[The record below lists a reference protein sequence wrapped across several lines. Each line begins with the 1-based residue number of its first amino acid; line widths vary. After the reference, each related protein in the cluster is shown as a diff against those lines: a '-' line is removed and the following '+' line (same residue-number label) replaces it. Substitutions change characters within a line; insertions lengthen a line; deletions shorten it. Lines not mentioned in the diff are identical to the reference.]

1 MAEQLPSSIAQ
12 SGPSALTQGRARRRI
27 QDRVVDAMAPYA
39 IIGLLL
45 AAWQIAATWQ
55 LVMPFLLPPPAA
67 VLRWIADDI
76 LSGTLIINI
85 ALTLYRTFVGFALA
99 AIVGVVI
106 GILMTRMVSVRWFF
120 DPILSFGLPL
130 PKVALLPVFMLWFGL
145 FDTSKILMVAFSACF
160 QIIISTWHGTQ
171 SVEKELLWS
180 ARSLGA
186 TDREI
191 LWEIVL
197 PAALPQILT
206 GLQIAMPVCMIVVL
220 ITEMQMGG
228 QGLGDSM
235 LAAARY
241 AKTAGVFAGIIE
253 IGAVGLCVIKLME
266 LIRRRLL
273 AWHQETLREE
283 TTV

>member
-1 MAEQLPSSIAQ
+1 VAQLPSSVERPSQ
-12 SGPSALTQGRARRRI
+12 SALLQGRERRSM
-27 QDRVVDAMAPYA
+27 QSRVVDAIVPYA
-39 IIGLLL
+39 VVGLLL

-67 VLRWIADDI
+67 VLRWIADDVS
-76 LSGTLIINI
+76 SGALIVNV
-85 ALTLYRTFVGFALA
+85 AFTLYRTFAGFLLA
-99 AIVGVVI
+99 AIVGVAI
-106 GILMTRMVSVRWFF
+106 GILMTRVVSVRWFF

-145 FDTSKILMVAFSACF
+145 FDASKILMVAFSACF
-160 QIIISTWHGTQ
+160 QIIVSTWHGTQ
-171 SVEKELLWS
+171 GVERELVWS

-186 TDREI
+186 KDREI

-206 GLQIAMPVCMIVVL
+206 GLQIAMPVCLIVVL

-253 IGAVGLCVIKLME
+253 IGVLGLCVIKLME

-273 AWHQETLREE
+273 VWHQETLREE
-283 TTV
+283 TSV

>member
-1 MAEQLPSSIAQ
+1 VVQTSSPVAQ
-12 SGPSALTQGRARRRI
+12 PGSPALAPRRQGRSLGQRAF
-27 QDRVVDAMAPYA
+27 DALAPYA
-39 IIGLLL
+39 IIGALL
-45 AAWQIAATWQ
+45 AAWQIAASLQ

-67 VLRWIADDI
+67 VLRSIADDV
-76 LSGTLIINI
+76 LSGALVTNV
-85 ALTLYRTFVGFALA
+85 ALTLYRTFAGFLLA
-99 AIVGVVI
+99 AIVGVAI
-106 GILMTRMVSVRWFF
+106 GILMARMVSVRWFF

-145 FDTSKILMVAFSACF
+145 FDLSKILMVAFSACF
-160 QIIISTWHGTQ
+160 QIIVSTWHGTQ
-171 SVEKELLWS
+171 SVERELLWS

-197 PAALPQILT
+197 PAASPQILT
-206 GLQIAMPVCMIVVL
+206 GLQIAVPICLIVVL
-220 ITEMQMGG
+220 VTEMQMGG

-253 IGAVGLCVIKLME
+253 IGVLGLCVIKLME
-266 LIRRRLL
+266 LLRRRLL
-273 AWHQETLREE
+273 IWHQETLREE

>member
-1 MAEQLPSSIAQ
+1 MAQGTVSTAHDDSPARMPSRQRRSI
-12 SGPSALTQGRARRRI
+12 PGRIA
-27 QDRVVDAMAPYA
+27 DAVSPYA
-39 IIGLLL
+39 IIGVLL
-45 AAWQIAATWQ
+45 AAWQIAASCQ
-55 LVMPFLLPPPAA
+55 LVMPFLLPPPSA
-67 VLRWIADDI
+67 VLRWIADDVR
-76 LSGTLIINI
+76 SGALIGNI
-85 ALTLYRTFVGFALA
+85 ALTLYRTLMGFALA
-99 AIVGVVI
+99 AIVGVAI
-106 GILMTRMVSVRWFF
+106 GILMARVASVRWFF
-120 DPILSFGLPL
+120 DPILSFALPL
-130 PKVALLPVFMLWFGL
+130 PKVALIPVFMLWFGL
-145 FDTSKILMVAFSACF
+145 FDASKILLVAFSACF

-171 SVEKELLWS
+171 GVERELLWS

-186 TDREI
+186 TDREL

-206 GLQIAMPVCMIVVL
+206 GLQIAMPICLIVVL

-273 AWHQETLREE
+273 VWHQEALREE

>member
-1 MAEQLPSSIAQ
+1 MQ
-12 SGPSALTQGRARRRI
+12 ARLA
-27 QDRVVDAMAPYA
+27 DAVAPYV

-45 AAWQIAATWQ
+45 AAWQIAASWQ
-55 LVMPFLLPPPAA
+55 LVMPFLLPPPSA
-67 VLRWIADDI
+67 VLRWIADDV
-76 LSGTLIINI
+76 LSGALFRNT
-85 ALTLYRTFVGFALA
+85 ALTLYRTFSGFALA
-99 AIVGVVI
+99 AIVGVTI
-106 GILMTRMVSVRWFF
+106 GILMARVASVRWFF

-130 PKVALLPVFMLWFGL
+130 PKVALIPVFMLWFGL
-145 FDTSKILMVAFSACF
+145 FDASKILLVAFSACF
-160 QIIISTWHGTQ
+160 QIVISTWHGAQ
-171 SVEKELLWS
+171 GVERELIWS
-180 ARSLGA
+180 ARALGA
-186 TDREI
+186 TDREL
-191 LWEIVL
+191 LWDIVL

-206 GLQIAMPVCMIVVL
+206 GLQIAMPICLIVVL

-273 AWHQETLREE
+273 SWHQETLREE
-283 TTV
+283 ATV

>member
-1 MAEQLPSSIAQ
+1 VTQSPASAVRHDSPARTPS
-12 SGPSALTQGRARRRI
+12 RRRRSI
-27 QDRVVDAMAPYA
+27 RGRVADAVAPYA
-39 IIGLLL
+39 IIGVLL
-45 AAWQIAATWQ
+45 AGWQIAASWQ
-55 LVMPFLLPPPAA
+55 LVMPFLLPPPSA
-67 VLRWIADDI
+67 VLRWIADDV
-76 LSGTLIINI
+76 LSGTLVTNI
-85 ALTLYRTFVGFALA
+85 ALTLYRTLMGFALA
-99 AIVGVVI
+99 AIIGVAI

-160 QIIISTWHGTQ
+160 QIVISTWHGTQ
-171 SVEKELLWS
+171 GVERELLWS

-186 TDREI
+186 TDREL

-206 GLQIAMPVCMIVVL
+206 GLQIAMPICLIVVL

>member
-1 MAEQLPSSIAQ
+1 VASSL
-12 SGPSALTQGRARRRI
+12 SSAPARQRSAIPGR
-27 QDRVVDAMAPYA
+27 VLDAMASCA
-39 IIGLLL
+39 VIAVLL
-45 AAWQIAATWQ
+45 ATWQIAANWQ
-55 LVMPFLLPPPAA
+55 LVMPFLLPPPSA
-67 VLRWIADDI
+67 VVRWIAGDVR
-76 LSGTLIINI
+76 SGALITNI
-85 ALTLYRTFVGFALA
+85 ALTLYRTFAGFALA
-99 AIVGVVI
+99 AVIGVAI
-106 GILMTRMVSVRWFF
+106 GILMARAASVRWLF

-145 FDTSKILMVAFSACF
+145 FDASKILMVAFSACF
-160 QIIISTWHGTQ
+160 QVIISTWHGTQ
-171 SVEKELLWS
+171 SVERELIWS

-186 TDREI
+186 TEREV
-191 LWEIVL
+191 LWEIIL

-206 GLQIAMPVCMIVVL
+206 GLQVALPICLIVVL

-273 AWHQETLREE
+273 AWHQETQREQ

>member
-1 MAEQLPSSIAQ
+1 MAQ
-12 SGPSALTQGRARRRI
+12 SPASTARRDSPALAQRRQRRSIRGRA
-27 QDRVVDAMAPYA
+27 VDAVAPYA
-39 IIGLLL
+39 IIGVLL

-55 LVMPFLLPPPAA
+55 LVMPFLLPPPSA
-67 VLRWIADDI
+67 VLRWIADDV
-76 LSGTLIINI
+76 LSGALITNI
-85 ALTLYRTFVGFALA
+85 ALTLYRTFMGFALA
-99 AIVGVVI
+99 AIIGVAI

-160 QIIISTWHGTQ
+160 QIVISTWHGTQ
-171 SVEKELLWS
+171 GVERELLWS

-186 TDREI
+186 KDREL
-191 LWEIVL
+191 LWEIIL

-206 GLQIAMPVCMIVVL
+206 GLQIAMPICLIVVL

-228 QGLGDSM
+228 RGLGDSM

-273 AWHQETLREE
+273 VWHQETLREE

>member
-1 MAEQLPSSIAQ
+1 VTQSPASAVRHDSSARTPS
-12 SGPSALTQGRARRRI
+12 RRRRSI
-27 QDRVVDAMAPYA
+27 RGRVADAVAPYA
-39 IIGLLL
+39 IIGVLL
-45 AAWQIAATWQ
+45 AGWQIAASWQ
-55 LVMPFLLPPPAA
+55 LVMPFLLPPPSA
-67 VLRWIADDI
+67 VLRWIADDV
-76 LSGTLIINI
+76 LSGTLVTNI
-85 ALTLYRTFVGFALA
+85 ALTLYRTLMGFALA
-99 AIVGVVI
+99 AIIGVAI

-160 QIIISTWHGTQ
+160 QIVISTWHGTQ
-171 SVEKELLWS
+171 GVERELLWS

-186 TDREI
+186 TDREL

-206 GLQIAMPVCMIVVL
+206 GLQIAMPICLIVVL

>member
-1 MAEQLPSSIAQ
+1 VAGLIMTH
-12 SGPSALTQGRARRRI
+12 TQERI
-27 QDRVVDAMAPYA
+27 VDAVVPYA
-39 IIGLLL
+39 VIGLLL
-45 AAWQIAATWQ
+45 AAWQIAAASQ
-55 LVMPFLLPPPAA
+55 LVSPFLLPPPSD
-67 VLRWIADDI
+67 VLRWIVNDA
-76 LSGTLIINI
+76 LSGNLFINI
-85 ALTLYRTFVGFALA
+85 ATTLYRTFAGFLLA
-99 AIVGVVI
+99 AAIGVAI
-106 GILMTRMVSVRWFF
+106 GILMTRTVSVRWFF

-145 FDTSKILMVAFSACF
+145 FDASKILMVAFSASF
-160 QIIISTWHGTQ
+160 QIVVSTWHGTQ
-171 SVEKELLWS
+171 GVDRELLWS

-186 TDREI
+186 KDREL

-206 GLQIAMPVCMIVVL
+206 GLQIAMPVCLIVVL

-228 QGLGDSM
+228 RGLGDAM

-253 IGAVGLCVIKLME
+253 IGAVGFCVIKLME
-266 LIRRRLL
+266 AARRRLL
-273 AWHQETLREE
+273 AWHQETMREE

>member
-1 MAEQLPSSIAQ
+1 MAESSA
-12 SGPSALTQGRARRRI
+12 STTHDESSARISSRDRRSIQGRIA
-27 QDRVVDAMAPYA
+27 DGVAPYA

-45 AAWQIAATWQ
+45 AAWQIAASWQ
-55 LVMPFLLPPPAA
+55 LVMPFLLPPPSA
-67 VLRWIADDI
+67 VLRWIADDVM
-76 LSGTLIINI
+76 SGALFKNT
-85 ALTLYRTFVGFALA
+85 ALTLYRTFSGFALA
-99 AIVGVVI
+99 AIVGVAI
-106 GILMTRMVSVRWFF
+106 GILMARVASVRWFF

-145 FDTSKILMVAFSACF
+145 FDASKILLVAFSACF
-160 QIIISTWHGTQ
+160 QIVISTWHGTQ
-171 SVEKELLWS
+171 GVERELIWS
-180 ARSLGA
+180 ARALGA
-186 TDREI
+186 TDREV
-191 LWEIVL
+191 LWDIVL
-197 PAALPQILT
+197 PAASPQILT
-206 GLQIAMPVCMIVVL
+206 GLQIAMPICLIVVL

-266 LIRRRLL
+266 LVRRRLL
-273 AWHQETLREE
+273 VWHQETLREE

>member
-1 MAEQLPSSIAQ
+1 
-12 SGPSALTQGRARRRI
+12 
-27 QDRVVDAMAPYA
+27 VAPYA
-39 IIGLLL
+39 IIGVLL
-45 AAWQIAATWQ
+45 AGWQIAASWQ
-55 LVMPFLLPPPAA
+55 LVMPFLLPPPSA
-67 VLRWIADDI
+67 VLRWIADDV
-76 LSGTLIINI
+76 LSGTLVTNI
-85 ALTLYRTFVGFALA
+85 ALTLYRTLMGFALA
-99 AIVGVVI
+99 AIIGVAI

-160 QIIISTWHGTQ
+160 QIVISTWHGTQ
-171 SVEKELLWS
+171 GVERELLWS

-186 TDREI
+186 TDREL

-206 GLQIAMPVCMIVVL
+206 GLQIAMPICLIVVL

>member
-1 MAEQLPSSIAQ
+1 VAQ
-12 SGPSALTQGRARRRI
+12 STISTARDGSPTRTPGRRRLSI
-27 QDRVVDAMAPYA
+27 PGRIADAVAPYA
-39 IIGLLL
+39 IIGVLL
-45 AAWQIAATWQ
+45 AAWQIAASWQ
-55 LVMPFLLPPPAA
+55 LVMPFLLPPPSA
-67 VLRWIADDI
+67 VLRWIADDVM
-76 LSGTLIINI
+76 SGALLKNS
-85 ALTLYRTFVGFALA
+85 ALTLYRTFAGFALA
-99 AIVGVVI
+99 AIVGVAI
-106 GILMTRMVSVRWFF
+106 GILMARAASVRWFF
-120 DPILSFGLPL
+120 DPIVSFGLPL

-145 FDTSKILMVAFSACF
+145 FDASKILLVAFSACF
-160 QIIISTWHGTQ
+160 QIVISTWHGTQ
-171 SVEKELLWS
+171 GVERELLWS

-186 TDREI
+186 TDREL
-191 LWEIVL
+191 LWDIVL
-197 PAALPQILT
+197 PATLPQILT
-206 GLQIAMPVCMIVVL
+206 GLQIAMPICLVVVL

-273 AWHQETLREE
+273 VWHQETLREE

>member
-1 MAEQLPSSIAQ
+1 VAQRSASTARDDSSARTPRRGRRAIHGRIAD
-12 SGPSALTQGRARRRI
+12 AL
-27 QDRVVDAMAPYA
+27 APYA

-45 AAWQIAATWQ
+45 AAWQIAASWQ
-55 LVMPFLLPPPAA
+55 LVMPFLLPPPSA
-67 VLRWIADDI
+67 VLRWIADEV
-76 LSGTLIINI
+76 LSGVLFKNA
-85 ALTLYRTFVGFALA
+85 ALTLYRTFSGFALA
-99 AIVGVVI
+99 AIIGVAI
-106 GILMTRMVSVRWFF
+106 GILMARVASVRWFF
-120 DPILSFGLPL
+120 DPIVSFGLPL

-145 FDTSKILMVAFSACF
+145 FDASKILLVAFSACF

-171 SVEKELLWS
+171 GVERELIWS

-186 TDREI
+186 SDREL
-191 LWEIVL
+191 LWDIVL
-197 PAALPQILT
+197 PAAMPQILT
-206 GLQIAMPVCMIVVL
+206 GLQIAMPICLIVVL

-273 AWHQETLREE
+273 AWHQETQREE

>member
-1 MAEQLPSSIAQ
+1 MPGRERRSIQ
-12 SGPSALTQGRARRRI
+12 V
-27 QDRVVDAMAPYA
+27 RVIDAMAPYA
-39 IIGLLL
+39 IIGVLLV
-45 AAWQIAATWQ
+45 AWQIAATWQ
-55 LVMPFLLPPPAA
+55 LVMPFLLPPPSA
-67 VLRWIADDI
+67 VLRWIADDV
-76 LSGTLIINI
+76 LSGALIANI
-85 ALTLYRTFVGFALA
+85 AFTLYRTFTGFALA
-99 AIVGVVI
+99 AIIGVAI
-106 GILMTRMVSVRWFF
+106 GILMSRIVSVRWFF

-171 SVEKELLWS
+171 GVERELLWS

-186 TDREI
+186 KNREL

-206 GLQIAMPVCMIVVL
+206 GLQIAMPICLIVVL

-253 IGAVGLCVIKLME
+253 IGAVGLCVIKFME
-266 LIRRRLL
+266 FIRRRFLV
-273 AWHQETLREE
+273 WHQETLREE
-283 TTV
+283 TTM

>member
-1 MAEQLPSSIAQ
+1 
-12 SGPSALTQGRARRRI
+12 
-27 QDRVVDAMAPYA
+27 MAPYA
-39 IIGLLL
+39 IIGVLL
-45 AAWQIAATWQ
+45 AAWQIAASWQ
-55 LVMPFLLPPPAA
+55 LVMPFLLPPPSA
-67 VLRWIADDI
+67 VLRSIADDV
-76 LSGTLIINI
+76 LSGALITNTV
-85 ALTLYRTFVGFALA
+85 LTLYRTFMGFALA
-99 AIVGVVI
+99 AVIGVTI

-145 FDTSKILMVAFSACF
+145 FDTSKILMVAFSASF
-160 QIIISTWHGTQ
+160 QIVISTWHGTQ
-171 SVEKELLWS
+171 GVERELLWS

-186 TDREI
+186 KDREL

-206 GLQIAMPVCMIVVL
+206 GLQIAMPICLIVVL

-266 LIRRRLL
+266 LMRRRLL
-273 AWHQETLREE
+273 VWHQETLHEE
-283 TTV
+283 TTM

>member
-1 MAEQLPSSIAQ
+1 VAHSPFSTAPQSAPALPLNRDQRSFR
-12 SGPSALTQGRARRRI
+12 GRAFEG
-27 QDRVVDAMAPYA
+27 VAPYA
-39 IIGLLL
+39 IIGVLLGL
-45 AAWQIAATWQ
+45 WQIATTWE
-55 LVMPFLLPPPAA
+55 LVMPFLLPSPSA
-67 VLRWIADDI
+67 VVRWIVDDV
-76 LSGTLIINI
+76 LSGALVTNI
-85 ALTLYRTFVGFALA
+85 ALTLYRTFTGFALA
-99 AIVGVVI
+99 AIVGISI
-106 GILMTRMVSVRWFF
+106 GILMSRVASVRWFF

-145 FDTSKILMVAFSACF
+145 FDASKILMVAFSACF

-171 SVEKELLWS
+171 GVERELLWS
-180 ARSLGA
+180 ARALGA
-186 TDREI
+186 KDREL

-206 GLQIAMPVCMIVVL
+206 GLQIAMPICLIVVL

-228 QGLGDSM
+228 RGLGDSM

-253 IGAVGLCVIKLME
+253 IGATGLCVIKLME
-266 LIRRRLL
+266 LVRRRLL
-273 AWHQETLREE
+273 VWHQEASREE

>member
-1 MAEQLPSSIAQ
+1 MAQGPASPARHDAPALAQ
-12 SGPSALTQGRARRRI
+12 SRQRRSIQGRA
-27 QDRVVDAMAPYA
+27 VDAMAPYA
-39 IIGLLL
+39 IIGVLL
-45 AAWQIAATWQ
+45 AVWQIAATWQ
-55 LVMPFLLPPPAA
+55 LVMPFLLPPPSA
-67 VLRWIADDI
+67 VLRWIADDV
-76 LSGTLIINI
+76 LSGALIANI
-85 ALTLYRTFVGFALA
+85 ALTLYRTFMGFALA
-99 AIVGVVI
+99 AIIGVAI

-160 QIIISTWHGTQ
+160 QIVISTWHGTQ
-171 SVEKELLWS
+171 GVERELLWS

-186 TDREI
+186 KDREL
-191 LWEIVL
+191 LWEIIL

-206 GLQIAMPVCMIVVL
+206 GLQIAMPICLIVVL

-228 QGLGDSM
+228 RGLGDSM

-253 IGAVGLCVIKLME
+253 IGAVGLCVIRLME

-273 AWHQETLREE
+273 VWHQETLREE
-283 TTV
+283 TTI

>member
-1 MAEQLPSSIAQ
+1 MTDSPASLARPDLAAVTRRGHFLQ
-12 SGPSALTQGRARRRI
+12 SA
-27 QDRVVDAMAPYA
+27 VVDAIAPFVIVGA
-39 IIGLLL
+39 LL
-45 AAWQIAATWQ
+45 AAWQIATTWQ
-55 LVMPFLLPPPAA
+55 LVMPFLLPPPSA
-67 VLRWIADDI
+67 VLRWIADDM
-76 LSGTLIINI
+76 LSGTFFRN
-85 ALTLYRTFVGFALA
+85 AGLTLYRTFAGFALA
-99 AIVGVVI
+99 AVVGVSI
-106 GILMTRMVSVRWFF
+106 GILMTRVVSVRWFF

-145 FDTSKILMVAFSACF
+145 FDASKILMVAFSACF
-160 QIIISTWHGTQ
+160 QIVISTWHGTQ
-171 SVEKELLWS
+171 GVERELIWS

-206 GLQIAMPVCMIVVL
+206 GLQIALPICMIVVL

-228 QGLGDSM
+228 QGLGDAM
-235 LAAARY
+235 LGAARY

-253 IGAVGLCVIKLME
+253 IGAVGLCVIKLTE
-266 LIRRRLL
+266 LVRRRLL
-273 AWHQETLREE
+273 RWHQETLREE